1 MSTAKPALLTGTS
14 SEYLGKRALP
24 RILSERAN
32 IVVLGP
38 DGAGKTSVACLLA
51 GEDLLYLDTRETQN
65 ALVDYVSKGEW
76 ADPMLDV
83 EALVLDG
90 PIWLRNRPA
99 AVSAFSGLMRRRR
112 EAGKRTYV
120 CQSDSDGSVEQLI
133 AAMEP
138 GSLVIIGLRFPKG
151 ARGRLRFARRMCD
164 EMGLARS
171 LARGADQLD
180 PWGYDRVIEYLKE
193 QEKRQRS

>member
-1 MSTAKPALLTGTS
+1 VSTSKPALLTGTS
-14 SEYLGKRALP
+14 SEYLGKRSLP
-24 RILSERAN
+24 RILQERVN

-38 DGAGKTSVACLLA
+38 EGAGKTSVACRLA
-51 GEDLLYLDTRETQN
+51 GDDLLYLDTRQTQN

-76 ADPMLDV
+76 AAPML
-83 EALVLDG
+83 EMKALVLDG

-99 AVSAFSGLMRRRR
+99 AVSAFCGLMRRRR
-112 EAGKRTYV
+112 DAGQHTFV

-164 EMGLARS
+164 EMGLARA

-180 PWGYDRVIEYLKE
+180 PWRYDGVVEYLK
-193 QEKRQRS
+193 RQDQNR